1 MLCERSILSTVQFRC
16 IGDLQKNRN
25 ITIMVCFLKGSRSDI
40 SLVPPYIIPRAEEPW
55 FFQCR
60 PASPAAERGNGIIL
74 RSRVLQKVSTPRKEA
89 SPSEPIPVCRLRRE
103 FIVVE

>member
-1 MLCERSILSTVQFRC
+1 MQWYAAGKVP
-16 IGDLQKNRN
+16 DL
-25 ITIMVCFLKGSRSDI
+25 IFLWSFHTH
-40 SLVPPYIIPRAEEPW
+40 IPKAEKPW

>member
-1 MLCERSILSTVQFRC
+1 MQWYASGKVPDLILLWSFH
-16 IGDLQKNRN
+16 IL
-25 ITIMVCFLKGSRSDI
+25 
-40 SLVPPYIIPRAEEPW
+40 RAEEPW

-89 SPSEPIPVCRLRRE
+89 SPSEQIPVCRLWRE
-103 FIVVE
+103 FIVEE